1 MILKLFVLIQQLFD
15 WFFSSDAWS
24 IKCKLQM
31 CKPKFRMRTQ
41 RVLNQLTFS
50 PVFLQ
55 EVDRARPGVFRFDN
69 AIAISIDTKSA

>member
-1 MILKLFVLIQQLFD
+1 MQQLFD
-15 WFFSSDAWS
+15 WFFSIDAWS

-41 RVLNQLTFS
+41 RILNQSTFS

-55 EVDRARPGVFRFDN
+55 EVDRAHPGVSRFDN
-69 AIAISIDTKSA
+69 AVAISIDTKLA